1 MDQPN
6 KDKKKKKQAIGDPIG
21 ATQQP
26 VRRTEEQER
35 LDAKT
40 AELAKTQ
47 AGKEHMAKV
56 GQDIDIKTGRAT
68 AIPFGGKFVKGDIT
82 IGRRDK
88 YIKSDGTVLEDTSK
102 NPGNAQKEHDR
113 DKSRTEKSRQIGQD
127 VHRTQVSGE
136 NNAAAERK
144 RKADQD
150 LSDSQERVLDQKNK
164 KGNANALYRRAK
176 K

>member
-6 KDKKKKKQAIGDPIG
+6 KDKKKKKQANGDPIG

-35 LDAKT
+35 IDAK
-40 AELAKTQ
+40 AAALARTQ

-56 GQDIDIKTGRAT
+56 GQDVDIKTGIST
-68 AIPFGGKFVKGDIT
+68 AKPFGGKLIKGDIT
-82 IGRRDK
+82 TGRRDK

-102 NPGNAQKEHDR
+102 NPRDAQRQHDR
-113 DKSRTEKSRQIGQD
+113 DKSRTDTSRKIGQD

-136 NNAAAERK
+136 ENAAAERK

-150 LSDSQERVLDQKNK
+150 LSNSKKNELAKKNK
-164 KGNANALYRRAK
+164 KGNALYKRAK